1 MLTVTPTGDVAP
13 LRGCFYP
20 EELHFAEPTRAVAKA
35 ITDMITECAVKT
47 PLRYPCATPSA
58 TPAAA
63 LPLRFTLTLLMMMM
77 N

>member
-1 MLTVTPTGDVAP
+1 MLMVIPTGDVAP

-20 EELHFAEPTRAVAKA
+20 KELRFAEPARAVAKA
-35 ITDMITECAVKT
+35 ITECAVKT
-47 PLRYPCATPSA
+47 SLRYPCATPSA

-63 LPLRFTLTLLMMMM
+63 LPLRFTLNLLMMMM